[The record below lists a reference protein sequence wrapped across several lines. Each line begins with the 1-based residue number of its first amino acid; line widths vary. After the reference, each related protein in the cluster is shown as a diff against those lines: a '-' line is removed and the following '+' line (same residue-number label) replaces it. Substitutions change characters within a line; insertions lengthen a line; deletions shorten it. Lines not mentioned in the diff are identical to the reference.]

1 MSTHEKKQK
10 KNTKKQQQQN
20 KKKTMVYEG
29 GVARFIN
36 FSIKLLLIFGLAV
49 P

>member
-1 MSTHEKKQK
+1 MSTHEKQNK
-10 KNTKKQQQQN
+10 KKKKEKKK

-29 GVARFIN
+29 GVTHFII
-36 FSIKLLLIFGLAV
+36 FSIKLLIFNLAN